1 MSRILRRP
9 MFRGG
14 PVSSYGTG
22 IASGLGDNRVG
33 MFEGGIS
40 TAMME
45 ELTGGSNVSRTR
57 GSNILSQAMNK
68 IRNVPYLRAVVPAA
82 GGIASTAAGQF
93 ILPALGG
100 YGIGKAADFITRATD
115 TPEAY
120 QFRKDALR
128 DNPFLFDETSTDEF
142 EEFSEKLTE
151 LDQGEKP
158 GLYPG
163 GYDKFLKDKGYVKEP
178 GTDRIVKKEELEKP
192 EPKEEPGPKGPP
204 PPKKKPEVEESLNVG
219 EDLEETKKLFEG
231 LLGKDKARKRDLEA
245 MGFSLAGKALRPG
258 ADLKSTFADFF
269 EEEAKRPSE
278 VGKISTAAANAVINK
293 YIKGEISKAE
303 LQKILATEKFRTDYR
318 IQAAKAGLSFDD
330 KLENAADKQKKSK
343 KSLSVIQSAIEDTAG
358 LGEFKGVLPKDV
370 NQLEIGAIYVGDSED
385 KSYKILY
392 QVDSNKNPKP
402 IKNIF

>member
-14 PVSSYGTG
+14 KVSSYGTG

-82 GGIASTAAGQF
+82 GGRLAAASPFGLAA
-93 ILPALGG
+93 LTG
-100 YGIGKAADFITRATD
+100 YGIGSAADFITRATD

-178 GTDRIVKKEELEKP
+178 DTDRIVKKEELEKP
-192 EPKEEPGPKGPP
+192 EPKKEPEPKVTPP
-204 PPKKKPEVEESLNVG
+204 PTKKPEIEESLNVG
-219 EDLEETKKLFEG
+219 EDLEETKKLFED
-231 LLGKDKARKRDLEA
+231 LLGKDKAKKRDLEA

-318 IQAAKAGLSFDD
+318 LQAAKAGLSFDD

-392 QVDSNKNPKP
+392 QVDSNRNPTP

>member
-1 MSRILRRP
+1 M
-9 MFRGG
+9 
-14 PVSSYGTG
+14 
-22 IASGLGDNRVG
+22 A
-33 MFEGGIS
+33 
-40 TAMME
+40 A
-45 ELTGGSNVSRTR
+45 LT
-57 GSNILSQAMNK
+57 
-68 IRNVPYLRAVVPAA
+68 
-82 GGIASTAAGQF
+82 
-93 ILPALGG
+93 G
-100 YGIGKAADFITRATD
+100 YGIGSAADFITRATD

-192 EPKEEPGPKGPP
+192 EPKKQPGPP
-204 PPKKKPEVEESLNVG
+204 PPPPPEKKPEIEESLNVG
-219 EDLEETKKLFEG
+219 EDLEKTKKLFED
-231 LLGKDKARKRDLEA
+231 LLGKDKAKKRDLEA

-303 LQKILATEKFRTDYR
+303 LEKILATEKFRTDYR

>member
-14 PVSSYGTG
+14 KVSSYGTG

-68 IRNVPYLRAVVPAA
+68 IRSVPYLRAVVPAA
-82 GGIASTAAGQF
+82 GGRIAAASPFG
-93 ILPALGG
+93 LAALTG
-100 YGIGKAADFITRATD
+100 YGRGSAADFITRATD

-192 EPKEEPGPKGPP
+192 EPKKEPGPPPPP
-204 PPKKKPEVEESLNVG
+204 PPKKKPDPEESLNVG
-219 EDLEETKKLFEG
+219 EDLEKTKKLFED
-231 LLGKDKARKRDLEA
+231 LLGKDKAKKRDLEA

-303 LQKILATEKFRTDYR
+303 LEKILATEKFRTDYR

>member
-14 PVSSYGTG
+14 KVSSYGTG

-45 ELTGGSNVSRTR
+45 ELTGGANVRKPK
-57 GSNILSQAMNK
+57 GANILSQAMNK

-82 GGIASTAAGQF
+82 GGRIAAASPFG
-93 ILPALGG
+93 LAALGG
-100 YGIGKAADFITRATD
+100 YSIGKAADFITRATD

-178 GTDRIVKKEELEKP
+178 GTDKIVKKEELEKP
-192 EPKEEPGPKGPP
+192 EPKKEPEPKVTP

-303 LQKILATEKFRTDYR
+303 LQKILALEKFKTDYR
-318 IQAAKAGLSFDD
+318 LKAAKAGLSFDD
-330 KLENAADKQKKSK
+330 KLESAAKNQGKSK
-343 KSLSVIQSAIEDTAG
+343 KSLSVIQSAIEDTAD

-370 NQLEIGAIYVGDSED
+370 NQLEVGAIYVGDSED
-385 KSYKILY
+385 KSYKIIY
-392 QVDSNKNPKP
+392 QVDSNKVPQP

>member
-1 MSRILRRP
+1 

-14 PVSSYGTG
+14 KVSSYGTG

-68 IRNVPYLRAVVPAA
+68 IRNVPYLRAVIPAA

-100 YGIGKAADFITRATD
+100 YSIGKAADFITRATD

-231 LLGKDKARKRDLEA
+231 LLGKDKARKRDFEA

-358 LGEFKGVLPKDV
+358 SVSYTHLTLPT
-370 NQLEIGAIYVGDSED
+370 IYSV
-385 KSYKILY
+385 
-392 QVDSNKNPKP
+392 
-402 IKNIF
+402 

>member
-14 PVSSYGTG
+14 KVSSYGTG

-82 GGIASTAAGQF
+82 GGRIAAASPFG
-93 ILPALGG
+93 LAALTG
-100 YGIGKAADFITRATD
+100 YGIGSAADFITRATD

-192 EPKEEPGPKGPP
+192 EPKKEPGPPPPP
-204 PPKKKPEVEESLNVG
+204 PPKKKPDPEESLNVG
-219 EDLEETKKLFEG
+219 EDLEKTKKLFED
-231 LLGKDKARKRDLEA
+231 LLGKDKAKKRDLEA

-303 LQKILATEKFRTDYR
+303 LEKILATEKFRTDYR

>member
-14 PVSSYGTG
+14 KVSSYGTG

-82 GGIASTAAGQF
+82 GGRLAAASPFGLAA
-93 ILPALGG
+93 LTG
-100 YGIGKAADFITRATD
+100 YGIGSAADFITRATD

-178 GTDRIVKKEELEKP
+178 DTDRIVKKEELEKP
-192 EPKEEPGPKGPP
+192 EPKKEPGPKEPP
-204 PPKKKPEVEESLNVG
+204 PPTKKPEIEESLNVG
-219 EDLEETKKLFEG
+219 EDLEETKKLFED

-318 IQAAKAGLSFDD
+318 LQAAKAGLSFDD

-392 QVDSNKNPKP
+392 QVDSNRNPTP

>member
-14 PVSSYGTG
+14 KVSSYGTG

-82 GGIASTAAGQF
+82 GGRLAAASPFGLAA
-93 ILPALGG
+93 LTG
-100 YGIGKAADFITRATD
+100 YGIGSAADFITRATD

-178 GTDRIVKKEELEKP
+178 DTDRIVKKEELEKP
-192 EPKEEPGPKGPP
+192 EPKKEPGPKEPP
-204 PPKKKPEVEESLNVG
+204 PPTKKPEIEESLNVG
-219 EDLEETKKLFEG
+219 EDLEETKKLFED

-318 IQAAKAGLSFDD
+318 IQATKAGLSFDD

-392 QVDSNKNPKP
+392 QVDSNRNPKP

>member
-1 MSRILRRP
+1 MSKILRRP

-14 PVSSYGTG
+14 KVSSYGTG

-82 GGIASTAAGQF
+82 GGRLAAASPFGLAA
-93 ILPALGG
+93 LTG
-100 YGIGKAADFITRATD
+100 YGIGSAADFITRATD

-178 GTDRIVKKEELEKP
+178 DTDRIVKKEELEKP
-192 EPKEEPGPKGPP
+192 EPKKEPGPKEPP
-204 PPKKKPEVEESLNVG
+204 PPTKKPEIEESLNVG
-219 EDLEETKKLFEG
+219 EDLEETKKLFED

-318 IQAAKAGLSFDD
+318 LQAAKAGLSFDD

-392 QVDSNKNPKP
+392 QVDSNRNPTP

>member
-14 PVSSYGTG
+14 KVSSYGTG

-82 GGIASTAAGQF
+82 GGRIAAASPFG
-93 ILPALGG
+93 LAALTG
-100 YGIGKAADFITRATD
+100 YGIGSAADFITRATD

-192 EPKEEPGPKGPP
+192 EPKKEPGPPPPP
-204 PPKKKPEVEESLNVG
+204 PPKKKPEIEESLNVG
-219 EDLEETKKLFEG
+219 EDLEETKKLFED
-231 LLGKDKARKRDLEA
+231 LLGKDKAKKRDLEA

-303 LQKILATEKFRTDYR
+303 LEKILATEKFRTDYR

>member
-1 MSRILRRP
+1 
-9 MFRGG
+9 
-14 PVSSYGTG
+14 
-22 IASGLGDNRVG
+22 
-33 MFEGGIS
+33 
-40 TAMME
+40 
-45 ELTGGSNVSRTR
+45 
-57 GSNILSQAMNK
+57 MNK
-68 IRNVPYLRAVVPAA
+68 IRNGPSLRAVVPAA
-82 GGIASTAAGQF
+82 GGRIAAASPFG
-93 ILPALGG
+93 LAALGG
-100 YGIGKAADFITRATD
+100 YSIGKAADFITRATD

-178 GTDRIVKKEELEKP
+178 GTDKIVKKEELEKP
-192 EPKEEPGPKGPP
+192 EPKKEPEPKVTP

-303 LQKILATEKFRTDYR
+303 LQKILA
-318 IQAAKAGLSFDD
+318 LD
-330 KLENAADKQKKSK
+330 KLESAAKNQGKSK
-343 KSLSVIQSAIEDTAG
+343 KSLSVIQSAIEDTAD

-370 NQLEIGAIYVGDSED
+370 NQLEVGAIYVGDSED
-385 KSYKILY
+385 KSYKIIY
-392 QVDSNKNPKP
+392 QVDSNKVPQP

>member
-1 MSRILRRP
+1 L
-9 MFRGG
+9 
-14 PVSSYGTG
+14 
-22 IASGLGDNRVG
+22 A
-33 MFEGGIS
+33 
-40 TAMME
+40 A
-45 ELTGGSNVSRTR
+45 LTGYSIGS
-57 GSNILSQAMNK
+57 
-68 IRNVPYLRAVVPAA
+68 
-82 GGIASTAAGQF
+82 
-93 ILPALGG
+93 
-100 YGIGKAADFITRATD
+100 AADFITRATD

-178 GTDRIVKKEELEKP
+178 GTDKIVKKEELEKP
-192 EPKEEPGPKGPP
+192 EPKKEPEPKVTP

-303 LQKILATEKFRTDYR
+303 LQKILALEKFKTDYR
-318 IQAAKAGLSFDD
+318 LKAAKAGLSFDD
-330 KLENAADKQKKSK
+330 KLESAAKNQGKSK
-343 KSLSVIQSAIEDTAG
+343 KSLSVIQSAIEDTAD

-370 NQLEIGAIYVGDSED
+370 NQLEVGAIYVGDSED
-385 KSYKILY
+385 KSYKIIY
-392 QVDSNKNPKP
+392 QVDSNKVPQP

>member
-14 PVSSYGTG
+14 KVSSYGTG

-82 GGIASTAAGQF
+82 GGRIAAASPFG
-93 ILPALGG
+93 LAALTG
-100 YGIGKAADFITRATD
+100 YGIGSAADFITRATD

-163 GYDKFLKDKGYVKEP
+163 GYDKFLKDKGYVKDP
-178 GTDRIVKKEELEKP
+178 DTDRIVKKEELEKP
-192 EPKEEPGPKGPP
+192 EPKKEPEPKITPP
-204 PPKKKPEVEESLNVG
+204 PEKKPEIEESLNVG
-219 EDLEETKKLFEG
+219 EDLEKTKKLFED

-303 LQKILATEKFRTDYR
+303 LEKILATEKFRTDYR
-318 IQAAKAGLSFDD
+318 LKAAKAGLSFDD
-330 KLENAADKQKKSK
+330 KLESAADKQKKSK
-343 KSLSVIQSAIEDTAG
+343 KSLSVIQSAVEDTEG
-358 LGEFKGVLPKDV
+358 LGEFRGPLPKDK

-392 QVDSNKNPKP
+392 QVDSNKVPQR
-402 IKNIF
+402 IKDIF